1 MNKDLPHQPGQ
12 NDFQLKEIDM
22 DTISTS
28 VQANRMVVIGV
39 LFVLTLLSGLWVS
52 NAGKPYNTWIFGFH
66 KIFAMAAVIILGMRV
81 VSLYKTLDIQS
92 MILIAAII
100 AAALL
105 LLALIVSGSLL
116 SLDITLSGLSLK
128 IHQIAPLVA
137 VAASAITIYLLIGS
151 KV

>member
-1 MNKDLPHQPGQ
+1 MT
-12 NDFQLKEIDM
+12 LKETDM
-22 DTISTS
+22 DTISAS
-28 VQANRMVVIGV
+28 VPANRLVVISV

-52 NAGKPYNTWIFGFH
+52 NTGKPYNTWIFGFH
-66 KIFAMAAVIILGMRV
+66 KIFSMAAVIVLGMRV

-92 MILIAAII
+92 MVLIVAII

-128 IHQIAPLVA
+128 IHQVVPLLA
-137 VAASAITIYLLIGS
+137 VAASAITLYVLTGS